1 MVCAGERCIC
11 ALLSAI
17 VAVLICLLLHH
28 VLPAGDSHSSNYL
41 ASEPGMP
48 LPNPPR
54 SLPIPRVAHHAQATR
69 ATPARLPP
77 HGGRPTRGPLFLASP
92 LEFCVRPRCQ
102 YP

>member
-1 MVCAGERCIC
+1 MVCDGERCIW

-17 VAVLICLLLHH
+17 VAVLICLLLDH
-28 VLPAGDSHSSNYL
+28 VLPATDSHSSNCL
-41 ASEPGMP
+41 GSKPGMP

-77 HGGRPTRGPLFLASP
+77 HAVRRPRGLPLLASL